1 MSKIK
6 VLNSENILLLK
17 HFPYLNGDSGLV
29 VAVGGESLGL
39 LGGDGG
45 VPLDQAGHHTTGSL
59 NTQRQGGDVEQKE
72 VRHSLAG
79 VSGQDSSLEKNSM
92 YQNQL

>member
-1 MSKIK
+1 MIK
-6 VLNSENILLLK
+6 YREHFTIK

-79 VSGQDSSLEKNSM
+79 VSGQSAIIGLSAVHFRKLGLE
-92 YQNQL
+92 